1 MSAGHNCWGI
11 LWAPVSGEAMSDPNP
26 NPNPNPDPDPN
37 PNPDPDPNPSQV
49 SGKAMSELLLD
60 GTAACVDLKA
70 FDPARF
76 APRASK
82 RGRKQGQTPVG
93 EQW

>member
-11 LWAPVSGEAMSDPNP
+11 LWAPVSG
-26 NPNPNPDPDPN
+26 
-37 PNPDPDPNPSQV
+37 
-49 SGKAMSELLLD
+49 KAMSELLLD
-60 GTAACVDLKA
+60 GKAACVDLKA
-70 FDPARF
+70 FSPARF
-76 APRASK
+76 APRQAK

>member
-11 LWAPVSGEAMSDPNP
+11 LWAPVSG
-26 NPNPNPDPDPN
+26 
-37 PNPDPDPNPSQV
+37 
-49 SGKAMSELLLD
+49 KAMSELLLD
-60 GTAACVDLKA
+60 GKAACVDLKA
-70 FDPARF
+70 FAPARF
-76 APRASK
+76 APRESK